1 MCEKEVVIP
10 EMEGLDYEW
19 MPDIVV
25 GIDFGMTFTG
35 IGDPHHPNLFFQTQ
49 NMLILKGVAYS
60 CAPEWHPPKTIQRW
74 PGKLPGELANKV
86 PTCIQ
91 YEEGTN
97 TIKNWGFGCDHEE
110 HAAEIQEFF
119 KLHLAPN
126 YRGNYPGEP
135 SRQDAQRWFMDYIQC
150 IYQHVVSHFHA
161 TVPQFSSRQV
171 EFLFSVPTTW
181 KDVRMVEETRALLE
195 RAVSTKTK
203 SHRVSI
209 GLTEAEA
216 AAVYAGNEHYKVALF
231 LSTCFAYLCS

>member
-1 MCEKEVVIP
+1 M
-10 EMEGLDYEW
+10 
-19 MPDIVV
+19 
-25 GIDFGMTFTG
+25 
-35 IGDPHHPNLFFQTQ
+35 
-49 NMLILKGVAYS
+49 KGVAYS

-97 TIKNWGFGCDHEE
+97 TVKNWGFSCDHDED
-110 HAAEIQEFF
+110 AADIQEFF

-135 SRQDAQRWFMDYIQC
+135 SRQDAQRWFTDYIQC
-150 IYQHVVSHFHA
+150 IYQHVVSHFNA
-161 TVPQFSSRQV
+161 TIPQFSSRQV

-181 KDVRMVEETRALLE
+181 KDVRMVEETRALLK
-195 RAVSTKTK
+195 RAVSAKTPA
-203 SHRVSI
+203 HHVSI

-216 AAVYAGNEHYKVALF
+216 AAVYAGNEHYKVFWSPSIFCL
-231 LSTCFAYLCS
+231 YRCSWFNISI